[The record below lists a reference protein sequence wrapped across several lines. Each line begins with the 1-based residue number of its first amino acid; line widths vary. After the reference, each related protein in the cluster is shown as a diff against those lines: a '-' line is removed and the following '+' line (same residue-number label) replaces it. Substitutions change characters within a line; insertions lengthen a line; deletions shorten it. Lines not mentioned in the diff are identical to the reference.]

1 MCWVIIILIDQIL
14 SPLILD
20 KNLSVLCDSI
30 GIFFLNLLRVGMWY

>member
-20 KNLSVLCDSI
+20 NNLLVLYDST
-30 GIFFLNLLRVGMWY
+30 GMFFLNLLRVGM